1 MSRQPPTVMSASTSS
16 AAPWAFTQVHGPLDG
31 TLVLEMEPAALRTE
45 PTRQTD
51 ARTALAERGG
61 MLSARDRLVLDGFLI
76 RGKHP

>member
-1 MSRQPPTVMSASTSS
+1 MSRQPPTVTSASTSS
-16 AAPWAFTQVHGPLDG
+16 AAIWAFTQVHGPLDG

-51 ARTALAERGG
+51 ARTALAQRGG
-61 MLSARDRLVLDGFLI
+61 LLIARDRPVLDRSLT